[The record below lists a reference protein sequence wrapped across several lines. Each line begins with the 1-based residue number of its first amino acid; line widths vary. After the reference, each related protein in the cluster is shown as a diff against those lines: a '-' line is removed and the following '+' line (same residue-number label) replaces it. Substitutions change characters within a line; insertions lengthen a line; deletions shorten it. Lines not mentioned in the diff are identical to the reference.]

1 MWRRVMIWNV
11 DTTILDFYY
20 INVELSVVFK
30 VSSENV
36 KVGLRIEEGI

>member
-1 MWRRVMIWNV
+1 MIWNV